1 MTRILIIEDE
11 DTIRQNVLEMLE
23 FEGFETFGAADGLVG
38 LQMAREQ
45 LPDLIICDIMM
56 PELDGFGVL
65 EELRSDSATATLP
78 FIFLTAKADRDSMR
92 VGMNLGADDYLT
104 KPFTQAELMQA
115 IHSRL
120 NRHSTIES
128 QRLQALLRRLVQMQ
142 ESERQQVARQL
153 SEDVEHILAGL
164 KMILGTTRRLPADAN
179 RPALLEAE
187 KLINQLTTTVRA
199 LSFDLRPVAL
209 DDLGLLPALL
219 QYFDR
224 YTAQTEIRIDF
235 RHAGL
240 QRRLP
245 PEVEGAAFRIVQE
258 ALTNIARHTAVREAS
273 VLAWIDQDVLRLQI
287 EDKGNGFDLEST
299 LNSGKALGLTRMH
312 GHAGLLGGHLMLQ
325 SSRGAGTRVSGS
337 LPIADGDSEQEPRAA
352 RSAVSAPY
360 AAGALYAKNA
370 SPKEVRSITV
380 ALADRHDL
388 IRQGMRSLLETEPSF
403 TVVGEAADGWAAL
416 ELVNR
421 LHPSVLVVDFSL
433 PGLSG
438 TDVTR
443 NITKRFPQTRVL
455 MLSSQTEEGYVLE
468 SLKSGAAGYALKQS
482 GIEELIQAVREVA
495 SGRRYLSPSLSE
507 RAIEVYVS
515 VQQEQDYELGAT
527 GPLTSREREVLQLV
541 TDGLTSAQ
549 IAEKL
554 SISPR
559 TAETHRANMMRKLGL
574 RNQAELVR
582 YAIQHHIVPLE
593 TNGS

>member
-1 MTRILIIEDE
+1 MTRILIVEDE

-23 FEGFETFGAADGLVG
+23 FEGFETLGAADGLTG
-38 LQMAREQ
+38 LEIAREQ

-65 EELRSDSATATLP
+65 EELRRDSATATTP
-78 FIFLTAKADRDSMR
+78 FIFLTAKADRDSVR

-104 KPFTQAELMQA
+104 KPFTHAELMQA

-120 NRHSTIES
+120 DRHSTIES

-187 KLINQLTTTVRA
+187 KLINQLTMTVRA
-199 LSFDLRPVAL
+199 LSFDLRPMAL

-224 YTAQTEIRIDF
+224 YIAQTEIKIDL

-240 QRRLP
+240 QRHLP
-245 PEVEGAAFRIVQE
+245 QEVSGAAFRIVQE

-273 VLAWIDQDVLRLQI
+273 VLAWVDQDVLRLQI
-287 EDKGNGFDLEST
+287 EDKGNGFDLEPT

-312 GHAGLLGGHLMLQ
+312 GHAALLGGHLTLQ

-337 LPIADGDSEQEPRAA
+337 LPIADSHSEPEQAA

-380 ALADRHDL
+380 VLADRHDL
-388 IRQGMRSLLETEPSF
+388 IRQGMHSLLETEPSF
-403 TVVGEAADGWAAL
+403 AVVGEAADGWAAL

-421 LHPSVLVVDFSL
+421 LHPSVLIVDFSL

-482 GIEELIQAVREVA
+482 GIEELIQAVREVTA
-495 SGRRYLSPSLSE
+495 GRRYLSPSLSE

-515 VQQEQDYELGAT
+515 VQQEQDYELGAS

-541 TDGLTSAQ
+541 TDGLPSAQ

>member
-11 DTIRQNVLEMLE
+11 DTIRQNVFEMLE
-23 FEGFETFGAADGLVG
+23 FEGFEAFEAADGLAG
-38 LQMAREQ
+38 LEVAREQ

-65 EELRSDSATATLP
+65 EELRSDSATATTP
-78 FIFLTAKADRDSMR
+78 FIFLTAKADRDSVR

-115 IHSRL
+115 VHSRL
-120 NRHSTIES
+120 DRHSTIES
-128 QRLQALLRRLVQMQ
+128 QRLEALLRRLVQMQ

-153 SEDVEHILAGL
+153 SDDVEHILAGL
-164 KMILGTTRRLPADAN
+164 KMILGTTRRLPTDAN

-187 KLINQLTTTVRA
+187 NLINQLTTTVRT

-224 YTAQTEIRIDF
+224 YTAQTEIKIDF

-240 QRRLP
+240 QGRLP
-245 PEVEGAAFRIVQE
+245 PEVSGAAFRIVQE
-258 ALTNIARHTAVREAS
+258 ALTNIARHTAVHEAS

-312 GHAGLLGGHLMLQ
+312 GHAALLGGHLMLQ

-337 LPIADGDSEQEPRAA
+337 LPIADSNSEPEHAPR
-352 RSAVSAPY
+352 RAVSAPY
-360 AAGALYAKNA
+360 AAGALYAKSA

-403 TVVGEAADGWAAL
+403 AVVGEAADGWAAL

-443 NITKRFPQTRVL
+443 NVTKRFPQTRVL

-495 SGRRYLSPSLSE
+495 GGRRYLSPSLSE

>member
-23 FEGFETFGAADGLVG
+23 FEGFEALEAADGLAG
-38 LQMAREQ
+38 LEMAREQ

-65 EELRSDSATATLP
+65 EELRSDSSTATTP
-78 FIFLTAKADRDSMR
+78 FIFLTAKADRDSVR

-104 KPFTQAELMQA
+104 KPFTQVELMQA

-120 NRHSTIES
+120 DRHNTIES

-142 ESERQQVARQL
+142 ESERQQVAREL

-179 RPALLEAE
+179 RSALLEAE
-187 KLINQLTTTVRA
+187 KLINQLTATVRA

-224 YTAQTEIRIDF
+224 FTAQTEIRIDF

-240 QRRLP
+240 QSPLS
-245 PEVEGAAFRIVQE
+245 PEVSGAAFRIVQE
-258 ALTNIARHTAVREAS
+258 ALTNVARHTAVREAS
-273 VLAWIDQDVLRLQI
+273 VLAWVDQGLLRLQI

-312 GHAGLLGGHLMLQ
+312 GHAALLGGHLMLQ

-337 LPIADGDSEQEPRAA
+337 LPIADSPAEPEQPV

-360 AAGALYAKNA
+360 AAGALYARNA

-380 ALADRHDL
+380 VLADRHDL

-421 LHPSVLVVDFSL
+421 LHPSVLVADFSL

-443 NITKRFPQTRVL
+443 NVNKRFPQTRVL
-455 MLSSQTEEGYVLE
+455 MLSSQVEEGYVLE

-482 GIEELIQAVREVA
+482 GVEELIQAVREVA
-495 SGRRYLSPSLSE
+495 GGRRYLSPSLSE

-515 VQQEQDYELGAT
+515 VQQEQDYELSAT
-527 GPLTSREREVLQLV
+527 GPLTGREREVLQLV

-582 YAIQHHIVPLE
+582 YALQHHIVPLE
-593 TNGS
+593 TNDS

>member
-1 MTRILIIEDE
+1 MTRILIVEDE
-11 DTIRQNVLEMLE
+11 DIIRRNVLEMLE
-23 FEGFETFGAADGLVG
+23 FEGFETFEAADGLAG

-45 LPDLIICDIMM
+45 VPDLIICDIMM

-65 EELRSDSATATLP
+65 EELRSDSATATVP

-104 KPFTQAELMQA
+104 KPFTQTELMQA

-120 NRHSTIES
+120 DRHSTIES
-128 QRLQALLRRLVQMQ
+128 QRLQSLLRRLVQMQ
-142 ESERQQVARQL
+142 ESERQKVARQL
-153 SEDVEHILAGL
+153 SEDVEHILTGL

-187 KLINQLTTTVRA
+187 NLINQLTMTVRR
-199 LSFDLRPVAL
+199 LSSDLRPVAL

-224 YTAQTEIRIDF
+224 YSAQTEIKIDF

-240 QRRLP
+240 QSRLP
-245 PEVEGAAFRIVQE
+245 AEIEGAAFRIVQE
-258 ALTNIARHTAVREAS
+258 ALTNVARHTAVREAS

-299 LNSGKALGLTRMH
+299 LNGGKALGLTRMH
-312 GHAGLLGGHLMLQ
+312 GHAALLGGRLMIQ
-325 SSRGAGTRVSGS
+325 SSRGAGTRVSAS
-337 LPIADGDSEQEPRAA
+337 LPIVDSDHKAESSVG
-352 RSAVSAPY
+352 SAVSAPY

-370 SPKEVRSITV
+370 TPKKIKSITV
-380 ALADRHDL
+380 ALVDRHEL
-388 IRQGMRSLLETEPSF
+388 IRQGMRSLLETEPAFS
-403 TVVGEAADGWAAL
+403 VVGEAADGWAAL
-416 ELVNR
+416 ELVNQ
-421 LHPSVLVVDFSL
+421 LHPTVLVVDFSL
-433 PGLSG
+433 PGLNG
-438 TDVTR
+438 PDVTR
-443 NITKRFPQTRVL
+443 NVTRRFPQTHVL
-455 MLSSQTEEGYVLE
+455 MLSAYSDEGYVLE
-468 SLKSGAAGYALKQS
+468 ALKSGAAGYALKQS

-495 SGRRYLSPSLSE
+495 AGRRYLSPSLSE

-515 VQQEQDYELGAT
+515 VQQEQDVELGAT